1 MQTAIVDPG
10 SGPHEVRASFGHY
23 DRPERFAAMRRAL
36 ANPSS
41 GISPA
46 ANTRLETAMDRAQK
60 AESIE

>member
-1 MQTAIVDPG
+1 MQTTTVTRFPG
-10 SGPHEVRASFGHY
+10 HGVRASFGHY